1 MTFFVKNSKYLS
13 KYHTNL
19 FPKSR
24 FSKYINPCP
33 VILFCE
39 VQNQNKQKC
48 ASRYLYQNNNK
59 RSHFLTQNLIH
70 DKNKLE
76 NTILFRE
83 KLSKLATLLFIGS
96 RITTTIDTLIPTPSL
111 PNYSGPMVP
120 NRRPLLS
127 FLQCTENHFKCQNT
141 GYCIPKIW
149 KCDGYNDCLDNSDEL
164 QCNFGATKKAFCQRS
179 THEAYKKAIED
190 LHKEFEGRF
199 SECLQED

>member
-1 MTFFVKNSKYLS
+1 MFCYLFSFVFFKNDCMDNSDEDDELCRQDLISHIQCPDESMFNCNVTDLMTCIRRSWTCDGKFD
-13 KYHTNL
+13 
-19 FPKSR
+19 
-24 FSKYINPCP
+24 CP
-33 VILFCE
+33 NGNDESPELC
-39 VQNQNKQKC
+39 
-48 ASRYLYQNNNK
+48 
-59 RSHFLTQNLIH
+59 
-70 DKNKLE
+70 
-76 NTILFRE
+76 NTITT
-83 KLSKLATLLFIGS
+83 STTATPS
-96 RITTTIDTLIPTPSL
+96 TTTIATLVPTPSL

-164 QCNFGATKKAFCQRS
+164 QCNFGATKKAFCRRS